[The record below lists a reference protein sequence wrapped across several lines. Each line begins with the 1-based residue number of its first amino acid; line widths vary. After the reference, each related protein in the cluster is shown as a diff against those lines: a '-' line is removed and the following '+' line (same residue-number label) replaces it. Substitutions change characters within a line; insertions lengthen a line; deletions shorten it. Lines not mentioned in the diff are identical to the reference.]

1 VAANVVT
8 IFLILIVT
16 INTNLGAFSTLGM
29 QNSKISLLLP
39 EYVSKS
45 LESDK
50 FNLTELK
57 I

>member
-1 VAANVVT
+1 VVANVGT

-29 QNSKISLLLP
+29 QNSKTSLLLP
-39 EYVSKS
+39 ENVSKS

-50 FNLTELK
+50 F
-57 I
+57 